1 MALEGARLGAGRR
14 AGLDPTTI
22 AEFLHSTALFRACD
36 RPVIDKIAPHVAAL
50 EFESTGIIVRAS
62 APDPSLGILFSGR
75 ASVRQVNAATGS
87 STLLEEIRVGDSFS
101 EVGAVLAMGQAIE
114 VVSEDSSIALLFEK
128 DLLREL
134 MTKVSAF
141 GHAVAKRLAARV
153 VQVQLAQLRAP
164 AAGAAPPVAANGG
177 AGPATTPPQPVAN
190 GDAGFRFVRVAGY
203 DVEKQVSLL
212 PAKMLH
218 QYRVLPLEL
227 RNRTLKLGMVDPFN
241 QAAAADL
248 KRTLTSVDVE
258 IVAISEADFNET
270 FVRLRLDTSGTQG
283 RRVEAIAPDSL
294 QYDVTDQERD
304 VAKVGVIGDEVVVLT
319 NRILATGLERGA
331 SDVHIEGDA
340 TGVRVKFRT
349 QGQLIQWDQFIAPSF
364 AKGLVARIKILAGLD
379 ITERRLPQDGRI
391 GLRVGKRDV
400 DLRIS
405 TLPASRGE
413 KIVIRVF
420 EASTATRALDSL
432 ILEPRALAAL
442 RSAINNPYGAVV
454 VAGPTGSGKS
464 STLYAAM
471 GERRRMRPDTNVVTV
486 EDPIEYRLSGVTQ
499 VQVNHS
505 IKLGFVEVLRAMLR
519 QDPDLIL
526 IGEVRDDDTA
536 QLALEAAMTG
546 HLLFTSLHANN
557 AIGVIQRLENL
568 GCNRALIAQS
578 LGLVIVQRLA
588 RKLCKCATNE
598 VPPPIL
604 LESLVARRLV
614 DRAAVVPLPRAVGCP
629 ECSQTGY
636 SGRVAVLELLQPTD
650 ALRAQIMAGVS
661 LSEIDQLAADAGAL
675 IPFRRYASYLM
686 SRQLLT
692 PSEALLTVA

>member
-1 MALEGARLGAGRR
+1 MAFDGGRLAGRR
-14 AGLDPTTI
+14 TGLDPAAI
-22 AEFLHSTALFRACD
+22 AEFLHSTALFRTCD
-36 RPVIDKIAPHVAAL
+36 RPVIDKIAPHVTAL
-50 EFESTGIIVRAS
+50 EFESSGVIVRAS

-75 ASVRQVNAATGS
+75 CSVRQVNAATGA

-114 VVSEDSSIALLFEK
+114 VVADDTSIALLLEK

-134 MTKVSAF
+134 MTKVSPF
-141 GHAVAKRLAARV
+141 SHAVAKRLAARV
-153 VQVQLAQLRAP
+153 VQVQLAGLRAP
-164 AAGAAPPVAANGG
+164 TAAAPPVSPSPAIGAASGPDPASSDGG
-177 AGPATTPPQPVAN
+177 FRYVRI
-190 GDAGFRFVRVAGY
+190 AGF
-203 DVEKQVSLL
+203 DVEKYVSLL
-212 PAKMLH
+212 PAKVMY

-241 QAAAADL
+241 QAVAADL
-248 KRTLTSVDVE
+248 KRTLTSVDLE
-258 IVAISEADFNET
+258 IVAIGEADFNET
-270 FVRLRLDTSGTQG
+270 FLRLRLDSAGTQG

-294 QYDVTDQERD
+294 QFDVADQERE
-304 VAKVGVIGDEVVVLT
+304 VAKVGVIGDEVVMLA
-319 NRILATGLERGA
+319 NRILAAALDRGA
-331 SDVHIEGDA
+331 SDIHIEGDA
-340 TGVRVKFRT
+340 TGVRVKFRA
-349 QGQLIQWDQFIAPSF
+349 QGQLIQWDQFIAASF

-391 GLRVGKRDV
+391 GVRVAKRDV
-400 DLRIS
+400 DLRVS

-413 KIVIRVF
+413 KIVIRIF
-420 EASTATRALDSL
+420 EASTANRALDSL
-432 ILEPRALAAL
+432 ILEPRALAGI
-442 RSAINNPYGAVV
+442 RSAINNPHGAVV

-464 STLYAAM
+464 STLYAAI
-471 GERRRMRPDTNVVTV
+471 GERRRTRPDTNVVTV

-499 VQVNHS
+499 VQVNHAV
-505 IKLGFVEVLRAMLR
+505 KLGFVEVLRAMLR

-526 IGEVRDDDTA
+526 IGEVRDSETA

-604 LESLVARRLV
+604 LESLVARKLV
-614 DRAAVVPLPRAVGCP
+614 DRSAVVPLPRAVGCP

-636 SGRVAVLELLQPTD
+636 TGRIAVLELLAPTD

-661 LSEIDQLAADAGAL
+661 LSDLDQLAADSGAL

>member
-1 MALEGARLGAGRR
+1 MALEGARLAGGRR
-14 AGLDPTTI
+14 TGMDPATI
-22 AEFLHSTALFRACD
+22 AEFLHSTALFRTCD
-36 RPVIDKIAPHVAAL
+36 RPVIDKIAPHVSAL
-50 EFESTGIIVRAS
+50 EFESTGVIVRAS
-62 APDPSLGILFSGR
+62 SPDPSLGILFSGR

-101 EVGAVLAMGQAIE
+101 EVGAVLAMGQAVEI
-114 VVSEDSSIALLFEK
+114 VSEDTSIALLFEK

-134 MTKVSAF
+134 LSKVSPFA
-141 GHAVAKRLAARV
+141 HAVAKRLASRV
-153 VQVQLAQLRAP
+153 VQVQLAQLRSPAAAGASTANAPVAAP
-164 AAGAAPPVAANGG
+164 AASPPAAAGG
-177 AGPATTPPQPVAN
+177 E
-190 GDAGFRFVRVAGY
+190 AGFRFVRVAGY
-203 DVEKQVSLL
+203 EVEKHVSLL
-212 PAKMLH
+212 PAKVMH

-227 RNRTLKLGMVDPFN
+227 RNRTLKLGMVDPYN

-258 IVAISEADFNET
+258 IVAIGEADFNET
-270 FVRLRLDTSGTQG
+270 FLRLRLDSTGVQG

-294 QYDVTDQERD
+294 QFDVADQERE

-319 NRILATGLERGA
+319 NRIIATALERGT
-331 SDVHIEGDA
+331 SDIHIESDA

-349 QGQLIQWDQFIAPSF
+349 QGQLILWDQFIAASF
-364 AKGLVARIKILAGLD
+364 AKGLAARIKVLAGLD

-391 GLRVGKRDV
+391 GVRVGKRDV
-400 DLRIS
+400 DLRVS

-420 EASTATRALDSL
+420 EASTATRSLDSL
-432 ILEPRALAAL
+432 ILEPRALANL

-464 STLYAAM
+464 STLYAAI

-598 VPPPIL
+598 VPPPVL

-636 SGRVAVLELLQPTD
+636 SGRIAVLELLQPTD

-661 LSEIDQLAADAGAL
+661 LSELEQLAADANAL
-675 IPFRRYASYLM
+675 LPFRRYASYLM

>member
-1 MALEGARLGAGRR
+1 MAGRR
-14 AGLDPTTI
+14 TGLDPATI
-22 AEFLHSTALFRACD
+22 AEFLHSTALFKGCD

-50 EFESTGIIVRAS
+50 EFESSGVIVRAS

-75 ASVRQVNAATGS
+75 GSVRQVNAATGS

-114 VVSEDSSIALLFEK
+114 VVADDTSIALLFEK

-134 MTKVSAF
+134 MAKVSPFA
-141 GHAVAKRLAARV
+141 HAVAKRLAARV
-153 VQVQLAQLRAP
+153 VQVQLAQLRNPTAAAAMAPSPAGGPAP
-164 AAGAAPPVAANGG
+164 APAPTPVS
-177 AGPATTPPQPVAN
+177 T
-190 GDAGFRFVRVAGY
+190 DGFRFVRVAGY
-203 DVEKQVSLL
+203 DVEKYVSLL
-212 PAKMLH
+212 PAKVMH

-248 KRTLTSVDVE
+248 KRTLTSVDLE
-258 IVAISEADFNET
+258 MVAISEADFNET
-270 FVRLRLDTSGTQG
+270 FLRLRLDSSGGQG
-283 RRVEAIAPDSL
+283 RRVDAIPPDSL
-294 QYDVTDQERD
+294 QFDVADQERD
-304 VAKVGVIGDEVVVLT
+304 VAKVGVIGDEVVLLA
-319 NRILATGLERGA
+319 NRILATALERGA
-331 SDVHIEGDA
+331 SDIHIEGDA
-340 TGVRVKFRT
+340 TGVRVKFRA
-349 QGQLIQWDQFIAPSF
+349 QGQLILWDQFIAASF

-391 GLRVGKRDV
+391 GLRVAKRDV
-400 DLRIS
+400 DLRVS

-420 EASTATRALDSL
+420 EASTANRALDSL
-432 ILEPRALAAL
+432 ILEPRALAGI

-464 STLYAAM
+464 STLYAAI
-471 GERRRMRPDTNVVTV
+471 GERRRTRPDTNVVTV

-499 VQVNHS
+499 VQVNHAV
-505 IKLGFVEVLRAMLR
+505 KLGFVEILRAMLR

-526 IGEVRDDDTA
+526 IGEVRDADTA

-598 VPPPIL
+598 VPPPVL

-614 DRAAVVPLPRAVGCP
+614 DRSAVVPLPRAVGCP

-636 SGRVAVLELLQPTD
+636 SGRMAVLELLQPTD

-661 LSEIDQLAADAGAL
+661 LSDLDQLAADSGAL

-692 PSEALLTVA
+692 PTEALLTVA